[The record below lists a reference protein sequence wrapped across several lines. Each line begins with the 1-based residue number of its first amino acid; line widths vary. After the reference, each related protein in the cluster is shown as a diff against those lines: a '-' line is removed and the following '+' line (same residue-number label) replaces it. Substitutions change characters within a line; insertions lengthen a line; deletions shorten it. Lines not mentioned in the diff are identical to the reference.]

1 MRPSYRTLAG
11 RIRQELPSLARVTL
25 RAAESLDAA
34 RRAGDDRYIDAAAL
48 NLHGFYSGLE
58 RLFEQVAR
66 QVDES
71 LPEGPSWHAELLAQM
86 AAPVADV
93 RPSVISNELHALL
106 DRYRG
111 FRHVVR
117 NAYTYN
123 LDPGQIELLVAD
135 VGASMTMAAVQLAA
149 FADWLDAAAAG

>member
-1 MRPSYRTLAG
+1 MKPSYRTLAG
-11 RIRQELPSLARVTL
+11 RIRHELPALARVSQ
-25 RAAESLDAA
+25 RAEGSLEAA
-34 RRAGDDRYIDAAAL
+34 RRADDDRYVDAAAL
-48 NLHGFYSGLE
+48 NLHAFYSGIE

-66 QVDES
+66 QVDQS
-71 LPEGPSWHAELLAQM
+71 TQEGPSWHADLLAQM

-93 RPSVISNELHALL
+93 RPSVITTELHGQL

-123 LDPGQIELLVAD
+123 LDAGQIEVLVAD
-135 VGASMTMAAVQLAA
+135 VGGVVDEATTQLMA
-149 FADWLDAAAAG
+149 FAAWLDAAAG

>member
-11 RIRQELPSLARVTL
+11 RIRQELPALARVTQ
-25 RAAESLDAA
+25 RAEASLDAA
-34 RRAGDDRYIDAAAL
+34 RRSNDDRYVDAAAL
-48 NLHGFYSGLE
+48 NLHAFYAGIE
-58 RLFEQVAR
+58 RLFEHVAR
-66 QVDES
+66 QVDDA

-93 RPSVISNELHALL
+93 RPPVISNDLHALL

-123 LDPGQIELLVAD
+123 LDAGQIELLVAD
-135 VGASMTMAAVQLAA
+135 VGVAMTMAAVQLAA

>member
-11 RIRQELPSLARVTL
+11 RIRQEIPALARVAQ
-25 RAAESLDAA
+25 RAEGSLDAA
-34 RRAGDDRYIDAAAL
+34 RRADDDRYVDAAAL
-48 NLHGFYSGLE
+48 NLHAFYSGVE

-66 QVDES
+66 QVDDT
-71 LPEGPSWHAELLAQM
+71 LPDGPSWHTERLAQM

-93 RPSVISNELHALL
+93 RPQVISSDLHATL

-117 NAYTYN
+117 NAYSYN
-123 LDPGQIELLVAD
+123 LDAGHIGVLVTD
-135 VGASMTMAAVQLAA
+135 IGAAMAMVTAQLAT
-149 FADWLDAAAAG
+149 FADWLDAAAAE

>member
-11 RIRQELPSLARVTL
+11 RIRQEMPALARVTQ
-25 RAAESLDAA
+25 RAAGSLAAA
-34 RRAGDDRYIDAAAL
+34 RHADDDRYVDAAAL
-48 NLHGFYSGLE
+48 NLHAFYSGVE

-66 QVDES
+66 QVDDT

-86 AAPVADV
+86 AAPVTDV
-93 RPSVISNELHALL
+93 RPPVITSDLHATL

-123 LDPGQIELLVAD
+123 LDAGQIDVLVTD
-135 VGASMTMAAVQLAA
+135 VGATMEMVTAQLAA
-149 FADWLDAAAAG
+149 FADWLDAAAVE